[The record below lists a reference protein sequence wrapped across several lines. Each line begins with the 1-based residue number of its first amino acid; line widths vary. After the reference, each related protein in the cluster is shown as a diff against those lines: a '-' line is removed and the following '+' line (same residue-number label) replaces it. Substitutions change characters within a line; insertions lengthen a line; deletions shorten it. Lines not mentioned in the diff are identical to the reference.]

1 METFNN
7 ITKVVRDD
15 LEKRIKYGSK
25 VSIAAACF
33 SIYAYQALKNELE
46 KCDEFRFIFTSPTFV
61 AEKTQKERREFYI
74 PRLNR
79 EKSLYGTE
87 FELRLRNELKQK
99 AVAREC
105 AEWMRKKAQF
115 RTNTTHEGMNNFL
128 VVDNSKETYTY
139 IPMNSFTAVDLG
151 CERGNNISNMSTRL
165 ENPASKEFMN
175 LFESVWQDKD
185 KLTDVTSEVIDM
197 ISTVY
202 QENSPELIYFMTL
215 YNIFNEFLDDISE
228 DVLPN
233 EATGFKGSTIW
244 NKLYDFQ
251 KDAVLGIVNKLE
263 TYNGCIL
270 ADSVGLGKTFTALAV
285 IKYYEGRNKNVLVL
299 CPKKLSDNWM
309 TYRSNVVN
317 NPLEK
322 DRFRYDVLYHT
333 DLSRNSGITGIGIPI
348 DRINWGNYDLVVI
361 DESHNFRNGNGTNTH
376 GGEKENRY
384 MRLMNRVIKP
394 GVKTKVL
401 MLSATPVNNRF
412 YDLRNQ
418 LALAY
423 EGNPEEINEKLNT
436 KSDIDSIFRQ
446 AQKVYNA
453 WCKLPENERTTKNLL
468 SQLDFDFF
476 EVLDSVTIARSR
488 HHIQNYYDTTDIGTF
503 PKRNKPIS
511 LYPKLTDRPGAINY
525 KEVFECLNDL
535 KLTIYTPTKFILPS
549 KLSKYLSEEE
559 TENFR
564 KGRETGIQRLMSINL
579 LKRMESS
586 VHSFLLTVKRV
597 YGYLYDTSQ
606 IIERFINSGTGN
618 LNEMTDLSAE
628 ESEFDDDDQNTDFFT
643 VGKKVQI
650 DIRDMDYISWKR
662 DIDDDLDT
670 LSLLIGMVED
680 ITPKYDFKLNQLI
693 GVIKKKEEHPI
704 NPGNKKVLI
713 FTAFADTAEYLYENI
728 APRVKELGLNTALVT
743 GSVDG
748 RTTIPNFQAEMN
760 HVLCCFSPVSK
771 DRDVLYPKDK
781 NNDIDILIGTDCI
794 SEGQNLQDCDYC
806 INYDIHWN
814 PVRIIQRFGRIDRIG
829 SKNKVIQIVNFW
841 PNLTLDEYINLK
853 ARVETRMKIS
863 VMTST
868 GDDDL
873 INPEEKGDLEYRKAQ
888 LKKLQEEVVDLEDMT
903 SGVSIMDLGLNDFR
917 MDLLAYMKEHKDIDH
932 MPFGIHS
939 VAHGDKPGVIFVL
952 KNVNQKI
959 NIKNQNRLHP
969 FYMVYVG
976 MDGEIITNHLQPKD
990 TLDEMRHIARGK
1002 TEPDKELCK
1011 IFNKETRDG
1020 RDMGKV
1026 SGLLED
1032 AIGSI
1037 IEAKDEEDIDS
1048 FFTAG
1053 KTSFQSGGF
1062 SGLEDFELICFMVV
1076 M

>member
-1 METFNN
+1 
-7 ITKVVRDD
+7 
-15 LEKRIKYGSK
+15 
-25 VSIAAACF
+25 
-33 SIYAYQALKNELE
+33 
-46 KCDEFRFIFTSPTFV
+46 
-61 AEKTQKERREFYI
+61 
-74 PRLNR
+74 
-79 EKSLYGTE
+79 
-87 FELRLRNELKQK
+87 
-99 AVAREC
+99 
-105 AEWMRKKAQF
+105 
-115 RTNTTHEGMNNFL
+115 
-128 VVDNSKETYTY
+128 
-139 IPMNSFTAVDLG
+139 
-151 CERGNNISNMSTRL
+151 
-165 ENPASKEFMN
+165 
-175 LFESVWQDKD
+175 
-185 KLTDVTSEVIDM
+185 
-197 ISTVY
+197 
-202 QENSPELIYFMTL
+202 
-215 YNIFNEFLDDISE
+215 
-228 DVLPN
+228 
-233 EATGFKGSTIW
+233 
-244 NKLYDFQ
+244 
-251 KDAVLGIVNKLE
+251 
-263 TYNGCIL
+263 
-270 ADSVGLGKTFTALAV
+270 
-285 IKYYEGRNKNVLVL
+285 
-299 CPKKLSDNWM
+299 
-309 TYRSNVVN
+309 
-317 NPLEK
+317 
-322 DRFRYDVLYHT
+322 
-333 DLSRNSGITGIGIPI
+333 
-348 DRINWGNYDLVVI
+348 
-361 DESHNFRNGNGTNTH
+361 
-376 GGEKENRY
+376 
-384 MRLMNRVIKP
+384 
-394 GVKTKVL
+394 
-401 MLSATPVNNRF
+401 
-412 YDLRNQ
+412 
-418 LALAY
+418 
-423 EGNPEEINEKLNT
+423 
-436 KSDIDSIFRQ
+436 
-446 AQKVYNA
+446 
-453 WCKLPENERTTKNLL
+453 
-468 SQLDFDFF
+468 
-476 EVLDSVTIARSR
+476 
-488 HHIQNYYDTTDIGTF
+488 
-503 PKRNKPIS
+503 
-511 LYPKLTDRPGAINY
+511 
-525 KEVFECLNDL
+525 
-535 KLTIYTPTKFILPS
+535 
-549 KLSKYLSEEE
+549 
-559 TENFR
+559 
-564 KGRETGIQRLMSINL
+564 
-579 LKRMESS
+579 
-586 VHSFLLTVKRV
+586 
-597 YGYLYDTSQ
+597 
-606 IIERFINSGTGN
+606 
-618 LNEMTDLSAE
+618 MTDLSAE

-728 APRVKELGLNTALVT
+728 APRAKELGLNTALVT

-932 MPFGIHS
+932 MPFGIHA

-1062 SGLEDFELICFMVV
+1062 SGIEDFELICFMVV